1 MDFRSCDIITGIK
14 TEIPLTV
21 LLKHQHKS
29 IADCPEAPYVPKA
42 EIIEKFGLYRNSI
55 LYSLLKNKY
64 YKVTALY

>member
-1 MDFRSCDIITGIK
+1 LLKNKYYKVTALYGIK

-42 EIIEKFGLYRNSI
+42 EIIEKFGLYRSVGRG
-55 LYSLLKNKY
+55 NKY
-64 YKVTALY
+64 R